1 MERARSDFFVSYTS
15 VDEGWAEWIAHTLE
29 EAGYTVVIQAW
40 DFRPGSNF
48 VLEMQTALTSCERLI
63 AVLSPEYLNARYPQ
77 PEWAAVFAADPEG
90 ADRRL
95 IPVMVKPCTPNGLLS
110 QVVQIRIHGLDVSAA
125 AQKLID
131 GVKTGRAKPTTPP
144 AFPGPAAT
152 AHPIGGGVAMAWR
165 AVAPAEVAWRMD
177 LDHRLPNQ
185 SGYEAVEVHLV
196 PTDDRARLQ
205 MRDIAE
211 LSMILPGF
219 GRQRGL
225 FSTVEELDATSDTSR
240 ALVTTRARGRVAG
253 IAVTRTGQRSIW
265 TGLPRD
271 TLGAILDE
279 TDLAQ
284 QLTTFL
290 RILSELPIPD
300 GGLLVPA
307 VGIEP
312 AAMLSIGT
320 VAALPRSTAQFG
332 HAMSQNLRPAAE
344 DALDLATIAARPDD
358 VAGELAARL
367 IAEYKS
373 VNRIG

>member
-1 MERARSDFFVSYTS
+1 VDRARSDFFVSYTS
-15 VDEGWAEWIAHTLE
+15 ADEGWAEWIAHTLE
-29 EAGYTVVIQAW
+29 EAGYTVIIQAW

-63 AVLSPEYLNARYPQ
+63 AVLSPDYLNSRYPQ
-77 PEWAAVFAADPEG
+77 PEWATVFAADPEG
-90 ADRRL
+90 ADQRL

-144 AFPGPAAT
+144 AFPGSAAT
-152 AHPIGGGVAMAWR
+152 AHPTCGGVAMAWR
-165 AVAPAEVAWRMD
+165 AVAPAEVTWRMD
-177 LDHRLPNQ
+177 LDDRLPHQ
-185 SGYEAVEVHLV
+185 SGDEALELHLV

-211 LSMILPGF
+211 LSMTLPGF
-219 GRQRGL
+219 GRQHGL
-225 FSTVEELDATSDTSR
+225 FSAIEELDATSDTSR

-271 TLGAILDE
+271 SLGAILDE
-279 TDLAQ
+279 TDLVQ
-284 QLTTFL
+284 QLTTSL

-300 GGLLVPA
+300 AGLMVPA

-312 AAMLSIGT
+312 ATMLSIGT

-332 HAMSQNLRPAAE
+332 HAMSQSLRPAAE

-358 VAGELAARL
+358 VAGELAVRL

-373 VNRIG
+373 ANRIR